1 MKAWLVTILFFP
13 GTATLWGQHKISGF
27 IADSDEEPFIGV
39 EVVLKGD
46 DLKRTTLTDETGAF
60 YFEELP
66 SGNYKLTVITAYGVI
81 NKDFNLNTSIV
92 IQLKQSRAIKTNAV
106 VVHAV
111 RAGEESPMTTESM
124 SEEDIGKRNL
134 GQDMPFLLQHTTNA
148 YATSDAGTGIGY
160 TGLRIRGSDPTRV
173 NMTINGVPLND
184 AESQGVFWV
193 DLPDFASSVESIEI
207 QRGAGSSTFGGGA
220 FGASINLNT
229 MQSPTD
235 PYLTLSGTIG
245 SFNTYKGSLEFATGL
260 LGNHLTTYG
269 RLSYINSDGF
279 IDRASADLRSL
290 YFSTVWLD
298 RKSSLRLNVF
308 SGKEVTY
315 QAWYG
320 VPAQYIDD
328 PDLRTFNPAGM
339 EKPGEPYDD
348 EVDDYTQTHLQLIG
362 NKEITT
368 QLHGYIT
375 LHYTRGKGFYEQY
388 KGVDFFDSNFRDF
401 LAIYGLA
408 DADAVRRRWLDNHF
422 FGAIGGLQFFDPSD
436 AFQLQIAGAWHRYLG
451 DHYGEVIRSLVPG
464 ELPDFPDY
472 YENDA
477 DKKDRSVF
485 TKLTYRVGDKFNLYT
500 DLQYRSVE
508 YTFRGFDADG
518 SPADQT
524 VNHKFFN
531 PKVGVTYKFNENQN
545 AYFSVAIANKE
556 PNRDDYVES
565 SPLTRP
571 DPERMYDFELGY
583 RLKSSKF
590 SIAANGYYMY
600 YKDQLVLTGQIND
613 VGAYTRRNVESSD
626 RLGLEVSAGWQ
637 MDERWLLE
645 GNLAFSRN
653 KIDAFTEYIDNWDY
667 DPEGEDPPQFIV
679 EHSDT
684 DIAFSP
690 TVIGGGRISWNAVKS
705 GNTDIT
711 LALNGKYVGEQ
722 YLDNTSNSEA
732 LLDSWFVT
740 DFQVRATRDF
750 GGTEVSLN
758 FLLRNLFD
766 TEYISNGWIY
776 RFRSAGYD
784 PRPDYPT
791 AILEE
796 AAINQYHLSG
806 FYPQAGRNFLLGL
819 EFRF

>member
-1 MKAWLVTILFFP
+1 MKAWLVTVLFSL
-13 GTATLWGQHKISGF
+13 GTVLLWGQHKISGF
-27 IADSDEEPFIGV
+27 IADSDEEPYIGV
-39 EVVLKGD
+39 EVVLKGED
-46 DLKRTTLTDETGAF
+46 QMRTTLTDETGAF
-60 YFEELP
+60 YFEDLP

-81 NKDFNLNTSIV
+81 NKEFNLNTSIV
-92 IQLKQSRAIKTNAV
+92 IQLKQSRTIKTNAV

-111 RAGEESPMTTESM
+111 RAGEESPMTTESV
-124 SEEDIGKRNL
+124 SKREIEERNL

-173 NMTINGVPLND
+173 NITINGVPLND

-245 SFNTYKGSLEFATGL
+245 SYDTYKGSVEFASGL
-260 LGNHLTTYG
+260 LGNHLTTSG
-269 RLSYINSDGF
+269 RVSYINSGGF
-279 IDRASADLRSL
+279 IDRASADLRSMYL
-290 YFSTVWLD
+290 SAVWLD
-298 RKSSLRLNVF
+298 RKSSLRLNMF

-368 QLHGYIT
+368 QLHSFLT
-375 LHYTRGKGFYEQY
+375 FHYTRGKGFYEQY
-388 KGVDFFDSNFRDF
+388 KGVDFFDSNFQNF
-401 LAIYGLA
+401 LTTYVLA
-408 DADAVRRRWLDNHF
+408 DADAIRRRWLDNHF

-436 AFQLQIAGAWHRYLG
+436 VFQLQLAGAWHRYLG
-451 DHYGEVIRSLVPG
+451 DHYGEVIRSLSVE
-464 ELPDFPDY
+464 ELPDLPPY

-485 TKLTYRVGDKFNLYT
+485 AKLTYRLGNKFDLYT

-508 YTFRGFDADG
+508 YMFMGFDADG
-518 SPADQT
+518 STADQT
-524 VNHKFFN
+524 VNHRFFN
-531 PKVGVTYKFNENQN
+531 PKAGITYSISERQN
-545 AYFSVAIANKE
+545 AYFSAAIANKE

-571 DPERMYDFELGY
+571 DPERMFDFEMGY
-583 RLKSSKF
+583 RLTLPDF
-590 SIAANGYYMY
+590 SLAANGYYMY
-600 YKDQLVLTGQIND
+600 YRDQLVLTGQIND
-613 VGAYTRRNVESSD
+613 VGAYTRRNVESSY
-626 RLGLEVSAGWQ
+626 RLGLEISAGWK
-637 MDERWLLE
+637 MHERWLLE
-645 GNLAFSRN
+645 GNLALSKN
-653 KIDAFTEYIDNWDY
+653 KIDAFTEYIDNWDF
-667 DPEGEDPPQFIV
+667 DPQGEDPAQFIV
-679 EHSDT
+679 EHTDT

-690 TVIGGGRISWNAVKS
+690 SVIGGGRISWDLVKT
-705 GNTDIT
+705 GKTNVE
-711 LALNGKYVGEQ
+711 LAFNGKYVGEQ
-722 YLDNTSNSEA
+722 YLDNTANPEA
-732 LLDSWFVT
+732 LLESWFVA
-740 DFQVRATRDF
+740 DLQVIATKNI
-750 GGTEVSLN
+750 GGTEISLN
-758 FLLRNLFD
+758 FLLRNLLD
-766 TEYISNGWIY
+766 TKYISNGWIY
-776 RFRSAGYD
+776 RFKSAGYD
-784 PRPDYPT
+784 PRPGNPT
-791 AILEE
+791 AILEST
-796 AAINQYHLSG
+796 ANDQYHLSG

-819 EFRF
+819 EVSF